1 MARFKAS
8 PYKRRGMRVLFITS
22 TRIGDAVLSTGLL
35 NHLIETDSEPDI
47 WVACGVPAAPLFAET
62 PGVKRVIPLVKKGL
76 LGHWWYLWSRTVTRR
91 WDLVVDL
98 RGSAIA
104 WLLWTKERRVLRASS
119 DQRHRVEQLAALLGI
134 APPPAPKIAIS
145 EATRARATITIPPGA
160 PVLALG
166 PTANWMPK
174 QWPADRFIELTRR
187 LTASGGPLEGARI
200 AVFGAEKERAMAQPL
215 IDAIARTRL
224 IDLVGR
230 VDVLNAYGCLTRCA
244 LYIGNDSGLMHLAAA
259 AGIPTLGLFGPSPEY
274 HYAPWGEHTAWL
286 RGKRSY
292 DELWRE
298 VEAIGGKKVGNLM
311 GDLNVDQVEQAARAL
326 LEQSR

>member
-1 MARFKAS
+1 
-8 PYKRRGMRVLFITS
+8 MRVLFITS

-35 NHLIETDSEPDI
+35 QHLIESDSHPDV

-62 PGVKRVIPLVKKGL
+62 PGVKRVIPLQKKGM
-76 LGHWWYLWSRTVTRR
+76 LGHWWHLWSRAVTRR

-104 WLLWTKERRVLRASS
+104 WLLWTKERRVLRTSP
-119 DQRHRVEQLAALLGI
+119 DKRHRVEQLATLLGI
-134 APPPAPKIAIS
+134 TPPPPPKIAIS
-145 EATRARATITIPPGA
+145 EATRARAAVTIPPGA

-187 LTASGGPLEGARI
+187 LTASGGPLEGARV

-215 IDAIARTRL
+215 IDAIAKSRL

-259 AGIPTLGLFGPSPEY
+259 AGIPTLGLFGPSPEF
-274 HYAPWGEHTAWL
+274 HYAPWGERTAWL
-286 RGKRSY
+286 RGTRSY
-292 DELWRE
+292 DQLWAE

-311 GDLNVDQVEQAARAL
+311 GDLDVDHVEQAALAL
-326 LEQSR
+326 LEKNR

>member
-1 MARFKAS
+1 
-8 PYKRRGMRVLFITS
+8 MRVLFITS

-35 NHLIETDSEPDI
+35 HYLLEADGTPDI
-47 WVACGVPAAPLFAET
+47 WVACGVPAAPLFGET

-76 LGHWWYLWSRTVTRR
+76 LGHWWFLWSRAVRRR

-119 DQRHRVEQLAALLGI
+119 DMRNRVEQLASFLGVS
-134 APPPAPKIAIS
+134 PPPAPKISVS
-145 EATRARATITIPPGA
+145 EATRARAAVTIPPGA

-187 LTASGGPLEGARI
+187 LTASGGPLEGARV
-200 AVFGAEKERAMAQPL
+200 AVFGAEKERPMAQPL

-274 HYAPWGEHTAWL
+274 HYAPWGERAAWV
-286 RGKRSY
+286 RGSRSY
-292 DELWRE
+292 DQLWRE
-298 VEAIGGKKVGNLM
+298 VEAHGSKNVGNLM
-311 GDLNVDQVEQAARAL
+311 GDLEVDRVEQAARAL
-326 LEQSR
+326 LDKSR

>member
-1 MARFKAS
+1 
-8 PYKRRGMRVLFITS
+8 MRVLFITS

-35 NHLIETDSEPDI
+35 NHLIETDSHPDI

-62 PGVKRVIPLVKKGL
+62 PGVRRVIPLQKKGM
-76 LGHWWYLWSRTVTRR
+76 LGHWWYLWSRAVRRR

-119 DQRHRVEQLAALLGI
+119 DQRHRVEQLATLLGVI
-134 APPPAPKIAIS
+134 PPPTPKISIS
-145 EATRARATITIPPGA
+145 EATRARAAVTIPPGA

-187 LTASGGPLEGARI
+187 LTASGGPLEGARV

-215 IDAIARTRL
+215 IDAITKTRL

-230 VDVLNAYGCLTRCA
+230 LDVLNAYGCLTRCS
-244 LYIGNDSGLMHLAAA
+244 LYIGNDSGLMHMAAA
-259 AGIPTLGLFGPSPEY
+259 AGIPTLGLFGPSPER
-274 HYAPWGEHTAWL
+274 HYAPWGERAAWV
-286 RGKRSY
+286 RGARSY
-292 DELWRE
+292 EQLWRE
-298 VEAIGGKKVGNLM
+298 VEAVGGKKVGNLM
-311 GDLNVDQVEQAARAL
+311 GDLDVDRVEQAVLAL
-326 LEQSR
+326 LENSR